1 MLSALGRCGAG
12 VVVTIVLACVASTT
26 HAQGDSTPP
35 PLPAP
40 GRLVDVGGWR
50 LHLNCTGEARPS
62 QPTVVLEAGLG
73 DFSVEWSLVQPGVAR
88 FARVCSYDRAGDGW
102 SDIGPH
108 PRTFRQIVYELHT
121 LLEHAGERP
130 PFVLVGH
137 SYGGWLVRQYQ
148 STYPSEVAGMVLV
161 EAGADDPWRMTGDG
175 KLKRSSELATGAP
188 IPPVKKSDPLHVGDI
203 PPRIMEQIR
212 AGVAQVSRD
221 PNGGVRSKLPPD
233 AQRMRAWA
241 LAHIGHIL
249 AGVNPVEHEELAALR
264 AERTKSEH
272 PLGDLPLVVITRGVP
287 DESGPNAVAL
297 EAEHR
302 KDHTAVATMSRR
314 GKLVVATNSGHHVQL
329 EEPELVVSAIRDVVA
344 AGRR

>member
-1 MLSALGRCGAG
+1 MLSTLGRRGAG
-12 VVVTIVLACVASTT
+12 IVAIVLACAASTA

-35 PLPAP
+35 PYPAP
-40 GRLVDVGGWR
+40 GRLVDVGGWK
-50 LHLNCTGEARPS
+50 LHLNCTGETHAS
-62 QPTVVLEAGLG
+62 QPTVILEAGLG

-121 LLEHAGERP
+121 LLERAEERG

-148 STYPSEVAGMVLV
+148 STYPSEVAGVVLV
-161 EAGADDPWRMTGDG
+161 EAGAEDPWRMTGDG
-175 KLKRSSELATGAP
+175 KLHRSSELATGAP
-188 IPPVKKSDPLHVGDI
+188 IPPVKTSGPLRVADI
-203 PPRIMEQIR
+203 PPNIMQQINTGI
-212 AGVAQVSRD
+212 ADVSRD
-221 PNGGVRSKLPPD
+221 PNGGVRGKLPPD

-264 AERTKSEH
+264 AERAKSEH

-287 DESGPNAVAL
+287 DESGPNAAAL

-302 KDHTAVATMSRR
+302 KDHTSVAALSRR
-314 GKLVVATNSGHHVQL
+314 GTLVIAAHSGHHVQL

>member
-1 MLSALGRCGAG
+1 
-12 VVVTIVLACVASTT
+12 
-26 HAQGDSTPP
+26 
-35 PLPAP
+35 
-40 GRLVDVGGWR
+40 
-50 LHLNCTGEARPS
+50 
-62 QPTVVLEAGLG
+62 
-73 DFSVEWSLVQPGVAR
+73 
-88 FARVCSYDRAGDGW
+88 
-102 SDIGPH
+102 
-108 PRTFRQIVYELHT
+108 
-121 LLEHAGERP
+121 
-130 PFVLVGH
+130 
-137 SYGGWLVRQYQ
+137 
-148 STYPSEVAGMVLV
+148 
-161 EAGADDPWRMTGDG
+161 
-175 KLKRSSELATGAP
+175 
-188 IPPVKKSDPLHVGDI
+188 
-203 PPRIMEQIR
+203 
-212 AGVAQVSRD
+212 VSRD